1 MAAAG
6 IVTALPDSTVEW
18 LASEEN
24 PAVSVEFRRRLL
36 GETGPDLDELW
47 SRRNEYPPVAAI
59 LEAVRDDGSWASPE
73 HDYDKYRGSFW
84 QVLFLGELMAD
95 PSDERV
101 RRAAEYA
108 FSRQHESGAWG
119 TKPGPSSE
127 IPCLT
132 ANVARS
138 LARLGYADDER
149 VIAALAWIAR
159 RLGELGYIGCRDVDL
174 FTLNGYCHMCV
185 PKALLLMAEIDEEL
199 WPEGTEELEKE
210 CIDAL
215 RDKQVYRSLPT
226 LHREYR
232 EQVTTKPKAEM
243 PAARE
248 DFISEHAPLE
258 WGDKAGWKRFGFPLN
273 YNSDA
278 LEALLSLAA
287 VGEPRRTEYVP
298 ALHLVEDAA
307 DDEMRWTMRNSLNG
321 KTIADVEFKG
331 EPSRWLT
338 LRALEVLEHFS

>member
-1 MAAAG
+1 
-6 IVTALPDSTVEW
+6 
-18 LASEEN
+18 
-24 PAVSVEFRRRLL
+24 
-36 GETGPDLDELW
+36 
-47 SRRNEYPPVAAI
+47 
-59 LEAVRDDGSWASPE
+59 
-73 HDYDKYRGSFW
+73 
-84 QVLFLGELMAD
+84 VLFLGELMAD

-119 TKPGPSSE
+119 TKPGQSSE

-138 LARLGYADDER
+138 LARMGYAEDGR
-149 VIAALAWIAR
+149 VVAALGWIAE

-174 FTLNGYCHMCV
+174 FTLNGYCHMCI
-185 PKALLLMAEIDEEL
+185 PKALFLMAEIDEER
-199 WPEGTEELEKE
+199 WPVGTVRLRDE
-210 CIDAL
+210 CIEAL
-215 RDKQVYRSLPT
+215 RDKKVYRSLAR
-226 LHREYR
+226 LHKEYR
-232 EQVTTKPKAEM
+232 EQVTTKPKTEIR
-243 PAARE
+243 AARE
-248 DFISEHAPLE
+248 EFITEHAPLE
-258 WGDKAGWKRFGFPLN
+258 WGDKTGWKRFGFPLN

-287 VGEPRRTEYVP
+287 LGEPRRTEYVP

-321 KTIADVEFKG
+321 KMVADVEVKG